1 MSEVVVMIV
10 GIVGTVSSMV
20 FGYIAFRKKENE
32 EKSVRGKSKGILIS
46 EIGNIKNSIDRMY
59 EKLDVIEKNYH
70 EISRRVIR
78 VETSIRGGIEK

>member
-1 MSEVVVMIV
+1 MSETVVMIV
-10 GIVGTVSSMV
+10 GVVGTISSMV
-20 FGYIAFRKKENE
+20 FGYIAYRKKENE
-32 EKSVRGKSKGILIS
+32 EKSVRGKSEGILIS
-46 EIGNIKNSIDRMY
+46 EIGNIKNSIDRME